1 MSAQVRQMFAQ
12 IAPRYDLANEVL
24 SLGIHRSWRRTAVR
38 ESGAHSGQSVLDCAT
53 GTGDLALEF
62 KRCVGAAGKVIG
74 TDFCAEMLAL
84 APQKAGKAG
93 LDVQFEAADA
103 TSLPYADES
112 FDVAAIAFGIRNVD
126 EPLRCLREM
135 ARVTKRDGRVVV
147 LEFGQP
153 RGAFGALFRFYSRR
167 IMPWLG
173 GLLTGERAAYEY
185 LPRTVAA
192 FPSGERFLSMM
203 RDAGAFTECY
213 ARPLTLGTAYV
224 YVGKR

>member
-38 ESGAHSGQSVLDCAT
+38 ESGARSGQSVLDCAT

-62 KRCVGAAGKVIG
+62 KRWVGAAGKVIG
-74 TDFCAEMLAL
+74 TDFCAEMLAI
-84 APQKAGKAG
+84 APQKASKAG
-93 LDVQFEAADA
+93 LDVRFEAADA
-103 TSLPYADES
+103 TSLPYPDES

-126 EPLRCLREM
+126 EPLRCLSEM

-153 RGAFGALFRFYSRR
+153 RGVFGALFRFYSRR

-185 LPRTVAA
+185 LPRTAA
-192 FPSGERFLSMM
+192 IFPSGERFLSMM
-203 RDAGAFTECY
+203 REAGAFTECY